1 MESHVFDLIDL
12 DLPGGTER
20 VLRGGRH
27 LFSRLPEA
35 FHGVERIGV
44 IGWGP
49 QGRAQAC
56 NLRDSLAESGITVSV
71 GLRRTSPSWAE
82 AEADEFSEAEGTLG
96 EVVDVIAACDLNLLL
111 IADAALADRYDELF
125 GAARPGT
132 TIGLS
137 HGFLV
142 AHLHHNGVELP
153 SHVSVVAVC
162 PKGMG
167 ASVRRLYEQGAEVD
181 GAGINAS
188 VAVERDL
195 DGWAWDRA
203 LAWAVGIG
211 SPYVFET
218 TLLSECLSDIVGER
232 ASLLGGLHGVVEAL
246 YRRFRELGDSEER
259 AFLRSTECVTGP
271 LAKAISHG
279 GLEAAYDGFEGDAKR
294 TFEDAYCAA
303 YPALAAVVAEAY
315 DEVASGNEL
324 RSVQLAG
331 RRLAQHP
338 MAPVDGTRMWAVGER
353 VRAGRDG
360 AASATNDID
369 PLAAGFVTALFT
381 AQVDVFAERGHPWS
395 EIANESVIEA
405 VDSLIPFMH
414 ARGVAYMIDNCS
426 TTARLGARKWA
437 PRFEAAITQ
446 QAIPTLDGE
455 GARDEARLKALAASP
470 VHDALRTIAAYRP
483 SVDIAVS

>member
-27 LFSRLPEA
+27 LFPLLPQA

-49 QGRAQAC
+49 QGRAQAM
-56 NLRDSLAESGITVSV
+56 NLRDSLHGSGITVGV

-82 AEADEFSEAEGTLG
+82 AEAEGFSEADGTLG
-96 EVVDVIAACDLNLLL
+96 EVLDVIEASDLNLLL
-111 IADAALADRYDELF
+111 IADAALADRHEELF
-125 GAARPGT
+125 SAARPGT

-137 HGFLV
+137 HGFLL
-142 AHLHHNGVELP
+142 AHLRQQGLVP
-153 SHVSVVAVC
+153 QSHVSLIAAC

-195 DGWAWDRA
+195 DGWGWDRA

-218 TLLSECLSDIVGER
+218 TLMSECLSDIVGER

-246 YRRFRELGDSEER
+246 YRRFRDLGDSEER

-271 LAKAISHG
+271 LARAVSQRGLHG
-279 GLEAAYDGFEGDAKR
+279 AYDGFEGDAKR

-303 YPALAAVVAEAY
+303 YPALAAVIAEAY

-360 AASATNDID
+360 RPAATDEID
-369 PLAAGFVTALFT
+369 PTAAGFVTALFT
-381 AQVDVFAERGHPWS
+381 AQIDVFAERGHRWS
-395 EIANESVIEA
+395 EIANESVIES

-426 TTARLGARKWA
+426 TTARLGARKWG

-446 QAIPTLDGE
+446 QAIPLLDAD
-455 GARDEARLKALAASP
+455 GARDDALLKALDASP
-470 VHDALRTIAAYRP
+470 AHDALHAIAAYRP
-483 SVDIAVS
+483 SVDIAVD